1 MTKARVTITKK
12 HKYSMGAPDGGGNRL
27 IFVTGEI
34 TMDSFSHTTLT
45 GLEFDL
51 SGDIPNVEGVF
62 IQGDSGYIVQYN
74 YSSKYIEI
82 YANAF
87 GTASRTAFVAG
98 SETTLAYLV
107 FKFTAWGF

>member
-1 MTKARVTITKK
+1 MTKARVVISKK
-12 HKYSMGAPDGGGNRL
+12 HKYSMGAPDGGGNKM
-27 IFVTGEI
+27 IFLTGEI

-45 GLEFDL
+45 GLELDL

-82 YANAF
+82 YGNAF
-87 GTASRTAFVAG
+87 GTASRTPLVAG
-98 SETTLAYLV
+98 SETTMAYLV
-107 FKFTAWGF
+107 FKFQAWGF